1 MDISLFIGANG
12 TGRSHTMII
21 LAKIL
26 AKLGNDVLVIDT
38 TNSQGIFNYFEYNVD
53 VESEVALTEFD
64 PIIREE
70 ISILV
75 DNPLNCN
82 RLDID
87 YKTLLENVELNRYN
101 YIFIEVDG
109 VVDSRLIKESSRI
122 FMVQNSDKD
131 KLIRNKKILNELNI
145 DSTKLHF
152 IFNQIVDSRYDK
164 SYLLEELFSSLNNKI
179 VIMDNEDVEIPFLE
193 EDLIWSY
200 ENKLDGKISLK
211 GYSEDFRK
219 AMYELTNIITFVD
232 SRTFKKITS
241 ERWV

>member
-26 AKLGNDVLVIDT
+26 AKLGNNVLVIDT
-38 TNSQGIFNYFEYNVD
+38 TNSQGIFNYFEYNAD
-53 VESEVALTEFD
+53 VESELALTEFD

-75 DNPLNCN
+75 DNPLNRN

-87 YKTLLENVELNRYN
+87 YKTLLENVELNKYN

-109 VVDSRLIKESSRI
+109 VVDSILIKESSRI

-131 KLIRNKKILNELNI
+131 KLIRNKKILKGLNI

-179 VIMDNEDVEIPFLE
+179 AALDNEDVEIPFLE

-211 GYSEDFRK
+211 GYSQDFRK

-232 SRTFKKITS
+232 SRTFKNITS

>member
-1 MDISLFIGANG
+1 MNINLFIGANG
-12 TGRSHTMII
+12 TGRSHTMLI

-26 AKLGNDVLVIDT
+26 ARLNNNVLVIDT
-38 TNSQGIFNYFEYNVD
+38 TKSQGVFNYFEYNTD
-53 VESEVALTEFD
+53 VESEVALTELD

-75 DNPLNCN
+75 DNPLNN

-87 YKTLLENVELNRYN
+87 YKTLLENVELNKYN

-109 VVDSRLIKESSRI
+109 VVDSTLIQESSKI

-131 KLIRNKKILNELNI
+131 KLIRNKKILKEINI

-164 SYLLEELFSSLNNKI
+164 SYLLENLFSSLNNKI
-179 VIMDNEDVEIPFLE
+179 AVLNNEDIEIPFLE

-211 GYSEDFRK
+211 GYSGDFKK
-219 AMYELTNIITFVD
+219 AMYELINIITSVD
-232 SRTFKKITS
+232 NKTFKKITS
-241 ERWV
+241 ERWI

>member
-26 AKLGNDVLVIDT
+26 AKLGNNVLVIDAT
-38 TNSQGIFNYFEYNVD
+38 DSQGIFNYFEYNVD

-87 YKTLLENVELNRYN
+87 YKTLLENVELNKYN

-122 FMVQNSDKD
+122 FMIQNSDKD
-131 KLIRNKKILNELNI
+131 KLIRNKKILKELNI

-179 VIMDNEDVEIPFLE
+179 AVLDNEEVEIPFLE